1 MSAEGN
7 HHNSILSPLPS
18 DPVFKEQ
25 VRQSSNV
32 IKALVYENHQQ
43 HQAALETW
51 RLLSHPETEKVQDR
65 IFYFELID
73 LSSEKYPQVPATEAS
88 RYLMAR
94 YLSWVKKW
102 RRAFNTI
109 AENGDLKLD
118 TLKMNLEF
126 IRLGLYLGEY
136 TQVKALI
143 DSVEITNRREQLQVD
158 ILKTWYYLL
167 EEKTQNASRISRK
180 ISDEYLYVSLAT
192 IRPFGWN
199 FAEYNRL
206 EPLLTELIRFPM
218 GTETYEEIVIRL
230 LSNQKWNQLS
240 QLKGTHLHIT
250 GRDWDWHIL
259 AELYLEVNQ
268 PEKLRSL
275 LQAVHPNKHNSPEY
289 FEINA
294 RMAIKNNQWDLLHD
308 IAHRYQN
315 QYPDILDGKM
325 YLAEFYR
332 QTGNIGELRSI
343 MSDLPSLTGDESR
356 HQ

>member
-1 MSAEGN
+1 MSVEGN
-7 HHNSILSPLPS
+7 YNNPILSPLPS

-32 IKALVYENHQQ
+32 IKALVFENHQQ

-51 RLLSHPETEKVQDR
+51 RLLRNPETKKVQDR

-73 LSSEKYPQVPATEAS
+73 LSSEKYPQMPATEAS

-102 RRAFNTI
+102 RRAFDTI
-109 AENGDLKLD
+109 AENGDLKLN

-126 IRLGLYLGEY
+126 FRLGLYLGEY
-136 TQVKALI
+136 TQVRALI
-143 DSVEITNRREQLQVD
+143 DSVESTNRRERLQVD
-158 ILKTWYYLL
+158 ILKAWYYLL
-167 EEKTQNASRISRK
+167 EEKTQNASSILRK

-192 IRPFGWN
+192 IRPFGWH

-206 EPLLTELIRFPM
+206 EPLLAELIRFPKD
-218 GTETYEEIVIRL
+218 TETYEEIVVRL
-230 LSNQKWNQLS
+230 LSDQKWNQLS
-240 QLKGTHLHIT
+240 QLKGTHQHIT
-250 GRDWDWHIL
+250 GRDWDWRIL

-275 LQAVHPNKHNSPEY
+275 LQALHPNARNSLDY
-289 FEINA
+289 FEISA
-294 RMAIKNNQWDLLHD
+294 RMAIRNKQWDLLYD

-332 QTGNIGELRSI
+332 QTGNIAEHRST
-343 MSDLPSLTGDESR
+343 MSDIPSLTGDESR